1 MSNAERDPNRGSGS
15 TWAGIPVNWDWR
27 ERTKGFWNAD
37 DHRLFQPKRLG
48 IGWTINLR
56 ELLRRL
62 RVLD

>member
-1 MSNAERDPNRGSGS
+1 MGNSERDPNRGFG
-15 TWAGIPVNWDWR
+15 ADLGGHPVNWDWR
-27 ERTKGFWNAD
+27 NWNKGIWNAD
-37 DHRLFQPKRLG
+37 DHRLFPPKRVG